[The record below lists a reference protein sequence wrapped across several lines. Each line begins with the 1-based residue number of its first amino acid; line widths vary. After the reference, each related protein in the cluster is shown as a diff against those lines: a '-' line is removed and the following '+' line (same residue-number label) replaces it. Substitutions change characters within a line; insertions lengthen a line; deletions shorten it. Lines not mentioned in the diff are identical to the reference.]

1 MLINLSGMPQPSLTA
16 TKAVDAPTIICVVF
30 LQATLDFIIIAF
42 VLFTAVKH
50 VNRFK
55 KEASP
60 APPAGRLNEE
70 KSLME
75 IPDALK
81 AVTKRHGCYEISH
94 DVGMRRLTQ

>member
-1 MLINLSGMPQPSLTA
+1 MCVLINLSGMPQPSLTA

-55 KEASP
+55 K
-60 APPAGRLNEE
+60 
-70 KSLME
+70 
-75 IPDALK
+75 
-81 AVTKRHGCYEISH
+81 
-94 DVGMRRLTQ
+94 